1 MRADTGP
8 TPTAR
13 TSSHRPSMLRRD
25 FGSWGA
31 AAMVAAVIS
40 RRLDLAGLG
49 RKAREVDLVMGG
61 KVRRL
66 CGEVVG

>member
-1 MRADTGP
+1 
-8 TPTAR
+8 
-13 TSSHRPSMLRRD
+13 MLRRD